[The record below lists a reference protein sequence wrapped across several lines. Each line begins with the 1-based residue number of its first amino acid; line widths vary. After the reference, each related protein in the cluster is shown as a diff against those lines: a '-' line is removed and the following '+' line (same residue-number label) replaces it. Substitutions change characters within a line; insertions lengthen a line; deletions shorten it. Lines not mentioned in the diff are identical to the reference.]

1 LREKV
6 EAQELK
12 LRKLR
17 ALRGQADNAN
27 KANNNNN
34 NNNASLTNDLESIRR
49 LFNEKEKELAMAVTK
64 VSPAVFF
71 FVNLRNCRVAISLCL
86 KKFLVKVETEGLIKK
101 SDF

>member
-17 ALRGQADNAN
+17 AMRGQADNAN
-27 KANNNNN
+27 KTNNNN

-64 VSPAVFF
+64 VSPV
-71 FVNLRNCRVAISLCL
+71 VIRYRYL
-86 KKFLVKVETEGLIKK
+86 
-101 SDF
+101 

>member
-1 LREKV
+1 MREKV

-27 KANNNNN
+27 KTNNNH
-34 NNNASLTNDLESIRR
+34 NNASLTNDLESIRR

-64 VSPAVFF
+64 GSP
-71 FVNLRNCRVAISLCL
+71 FVNPSAGTVE
-86 KKFLVKVETEGLIKK
+86 VPKVIWYRTICDGTGT
-101 SDF
+101 